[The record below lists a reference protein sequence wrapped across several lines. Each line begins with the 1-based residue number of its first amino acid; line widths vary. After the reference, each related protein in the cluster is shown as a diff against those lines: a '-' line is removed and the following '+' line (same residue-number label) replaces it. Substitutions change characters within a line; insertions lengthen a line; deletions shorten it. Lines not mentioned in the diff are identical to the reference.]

1 MIAFPTFNDT
11 CSGSRSHQSRY
22 RALDSRPLLRFPISR
37 FSFRAFP
44 SSGRKGDLLF
54 RKTVLSS
61 PPSLA
66 ISRLKGTATNY
77 GTRKIIINVMF
88 VTRPFRIDPY
98 IRSSHRKIFEQFFPP
113 DTYLSY
119 CVFFSKFDH
128 SMNRPRLNSNSISE
142 GFESVSSRSTFVSTN
157 FFPSNW
163 KLNGSYSV

>member
-37 FSFRAFP
+37 FSFRAFS
-44 SSGRKGDLLF
+44 SSGRKGIFFSGRRFFLL
-54 RKTVLSS
+54 RHL
-61 PPSLA
+61 LA

-163 KLNGSYSV
+163 KLNESYSV

>member
-22 RALDSRPLLRFPISR
+22 RALDSRPLPDIARSLPRGERGIF
-37 FSFRAFP
+37 F
-44 SSGRKGDLLF
+44 SGRRFFLL
-54 RKTVLSS
+54 RHL
-61 PPSLA
+61 LA
-66 ISRLKGTATNY
+66 ITCDTFSRLKGTATNY

-128 SMNRPRLNSNSISE
+128 STNRPRLNSNSISE

-163 KLNGSYSV
+163 RLNGSYSV

>member
-1 MIAFPTFNDT
+1 MLRIAFP
-11 CSGSRSHQSRY
+11 SVSLSRS
-22 RALDSRPLLRFPISR
+22 RFPSAAPLPDFAFLLSR
-37 FSFRAFP
+37 VLFL
-44 SSGRKGDLLF
+44 GEKGDLLF

>member
-1 MIAFPTFNDT
+1 MLRIAFP
-11 CSGSRSHQSRY
+11 SVSLSRS
-22 RALDSRPLLRFPISR
+22 RFPSAAPLPD
-37 FSFRAFP
+37 FAFLLP
-44 SSGRKGDLLF
+44 RVPFLGEKGDLLF

-77 GTRKIIINVMF
+77 GTRKIIITWCSSHGRF
-88 VTRPFRIDPY
+88 ES

>member
-37 FSFRAFP
+37 VLFLGEKGGSSFPEDGSFFFATFLR
-44 SSGRKGDLLF
+44 L
-54 RKTVLSS
+54 
-61 PPSLA
+61 LA
-66 ISRLKGTATNY
+66 ILSRLKGTATNY

-128 SMNRPRLNSNSISE
+128 STNRPRLNSNSISE

-163 KLNGSYSV
+163 RLNGSYSV